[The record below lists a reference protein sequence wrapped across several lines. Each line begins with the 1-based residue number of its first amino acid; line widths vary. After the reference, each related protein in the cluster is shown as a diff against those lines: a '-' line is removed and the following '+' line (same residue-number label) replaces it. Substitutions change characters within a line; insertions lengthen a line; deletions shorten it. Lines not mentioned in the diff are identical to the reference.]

1 MEGREPFS
9 INVGGKL
16 LFFSMILCVFGVLAL
31 VLLPL
36 GTMLAPPAPPP
47 AEGAAPAPGLIGA
60 FIPGIGVIVAALI
73 FAVLAGLLL
82 GYGKSRH
89 PDA

>member
-36 GTMLAPPAPPP
+36 GTMFTPPAPPV
-47 AEGAAPAPGLIGA
+47 EGAEPGPGLVGA
-60 FIPGIGVIVAALI
+60 LIPGIGVIVAALI

-82 GYGKSRH
+82 GYGKNKH

>member
-16 LFFSMILCVFGVLAL
+16 LFFSMLLCVFGVLVL
-31 VLLPL
+31 VLLPV
-36 GTMLAPPAPPP
+36 GTLLMPAPPP

-73 FAVLAGLLL
+73 FAVFAGLLL
-82 GYGKSRH
+82 GYGKNKH